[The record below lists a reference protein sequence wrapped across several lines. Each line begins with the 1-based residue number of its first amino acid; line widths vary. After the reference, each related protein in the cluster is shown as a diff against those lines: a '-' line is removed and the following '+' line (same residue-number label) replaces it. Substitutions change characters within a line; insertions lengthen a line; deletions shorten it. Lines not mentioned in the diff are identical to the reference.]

1 MTGDTIRDVK
11 KRLAAAFPSV
21 VFTYGKAGRG
31 RQRGHAVEWTG
42 GPAAEA
48 VQAAAAYRPA
58 WKRHGRSGER
68 LYTRRSMT
76 PEEEAAWRAEKDR
89 EWSAW
94 EAGAGERAAARAAQ
108 ATENRRLGAVKAKA
122 TRARNA
128 AREATLIDLCKRWP
142 GVEWDSN
149 GDWLHWRDGPLE
161 EDVTAVLPDGLWR
174 FLRRQGTLL
183 PCRAP
188 QRDGGTAA
196 NRQERRAAKAVT
208 RAAAVARGI
217 ARRWLAYADPAC
229 RRNHLS
235 AQPPLPLDLPRATHR
250 GGRP

>member
-11 KRLAAAFPSV
+11 KRLAAAFPGV
-21 VFTYGKAGRG
+21 VFTYGTAGRG

-42 GPAAEA
+42 GPKAEA
-48 VQAAAAYRPA
+48 VQAAAAYRPS
-58 WKRHGRSGER
+58 WKRQGRSGER
-68 LYTRRSMT
+68 LYTRRNMT
-76 PEEEAAWRAEKDR
+76 PEEEAAWRA
-89 EWSAW
+89 AW
-94 EAGAGERAAARAAQ
+94 EAGAGERAAARAAR

-128 AREATLIDLCKRWP
+128 AREATLI
-142 GVEWDSN
+142 
-149 GDWLHWRDGPLE
+149 
-161 EDVTAVLPDGLWR
+161 
-174 FLRRQGTLL
+174 
-183 PCRAP
+183 
-188 QRDGGTAA
+188 DGGTAA

-217 ARRWLAYADPAC
+217 ARRWLAYTDPAC

-250 GGRP
+250 GGRL

>member
-11 KRLAAAFPSV
+11 KRLAAAFPGV

-31 RQRGHAVEWTG
+31 RQRGHAVEWVG

-68 LYTRRSMT
+68 LYTRRNMT

-94 EAGAGERAAARAAQ
+94 EAGAGERAAARAAR

-128 AREATLIDLCKRWP
+128 AREATL
-142 GVEWDSN
+142 
-149 GDWLHWRDGPLE
+149 
-161 EDVTAVLPDGLWR
+161 
-174 FLRRQGTLL
+174 L

-196 NRQERRAAKAVT
+196 ARQERRAAKAVT

-217 ARRWLAYADPAC
+217 ARRWLAYSDPAC

>member
-11 KRLAAAFPSV
+11 KRLAAAFPGV
-21 VFTYGKAGRG
+21 VFTYGTAGRG

-42 GPAAEA
+42 GPEAEA

-58 WKRHGRSGER
+58 WKRQGRSGER
-68 LYTRRSMT
+68 LCTRRNMT
-76 PEEEAAWRAEKDR
+76 PEEEAAGRAEKDR
-89 EWSAW
+89 EWAAW
-94 EAGAGERAAARAAQ
+94 EAGAGERAAARAAR

-128 AREATLIDLCKRWP
+128 AREATLI
-142 GVEWDSN
+142 
-149 GDWLHWRDGPLE
+149 
-161 EDVTAVLPDGLWR
+161 
-174 FLRRQGTLL
+174 
-183 PCRAP
+183 
-188 QRDGGTAA
+188 DGGTAA

-217 ARRWLAYADPAC
+217 ARRWLAYTDPAC

-250 GGRP
+250 GGRL